1 MPKSKRSTSERALSR
16 RQLLGGLAAG
26 LAATALVPPGRAD
39 AAPGA
44 ATPGTAVATTPFKFE
59 EATIADLQHRMEQ
72 GSETAHS
79 IAAAYL
85 DRIERLDRSGPTVNA
100 VIEVNPD
107 ALGLADALDME
118 RKEKGPRGPL
128 HGIPVLI
135 KDNIDTADRMKTT
148 AGSLALDPLQ
158 SPRPPRDSFLVERL
172 RAAGAVILGK
182 TNLSEWANFRS
193 TRSTSGWS
201 GRGGQTRNPYALDRS
216 PSGSS
221 SGTGAAI
228 AASFAAV
235 GVGTETDGSVISPAS
250 VQGLVGIKPTVGLV
264 SRAGVIPIA
273 ASQDT
278 AGPMCRTV
286 TDAAILLTALA
297 GKDPRDPATAA
308 AEGITDYAHGLDPL
322 ALSGARIG
330 VVRSQG
336 FGKNPAADAVFD
348 GAVAAIQKLGATV
361 IDPVDLAWSKEIED
375 AEYDVLLY
383 EFKDGMAKYLA
394 ERGGPM
400 KNLADLIAWNEAH
413 RDRESPWFGQEIFT
427 AAEAKGPLTDDAYQK
442 ARQTCVDGA
451 RTKGLEATL
460 AADRLDAIV
469 TLTNGFAWLIDWVNG
484 DAYTSG
490 TSSIAAVAAT
500 PSITVPAGFAF
511 GLPVGISFSGPA
523 WSEAKLIRLA
533 YAFEQGTKARRP
545 PTFQPSADFST
556 DRMPDPSTAST
567 TAKKT

>member
-1 MPKSKRSTSERALSR
+1 
-16 RQLLGGLAAG
+16 
-26 LAATALVPPGRAD
+26 LAATALAPLARAD
-39 AAPGA
+39 AASA
-44 ATPGTAVATTPFKFE
+44 ATPANTATEPPAGTPFPFE
-59 EATIADLQHRMEQ
+59 EATIADLQSRMER
-72 GSETAHS
+72 GSETARS

-85 DRIERLDRSGPTVNA
+85 DRIERLDRSGPTVNS

-107 ALGLADALDME
+107 ALAIADALDKE

-135 KDNIDTADRMKTT
+135 KDNIDTADRMQTT
-148 AGSLALDPLQ
+148 AGSLALDPLN
-158 SPRPPRDSFLVERL
+158 SPRPPRDAFLVERL
-172 RAAGAVILGK
+172 RAAGALILGK

-193 TRSTSGWS
+193 LRSTSGWS

-235 GVGTETDGSVISPAS
+235 GIGTETDGSVVSPSS

-264 SRAGVIPIA
+264 SRAGVVPIA

-297 GKDPRDPATAA
+297 GKDPRDPATVA
-308 AEGITDYAHGLDPL
+308 AEGIADYAQGLDPAAL
-322 ALSGARIG
+322 AGARIG
-330 VVRSQG
+330 VVRVQG
-336 FGKNPAADAVFD
+336 FGKNPAVDAIFD
-348 GAVAAIQKLGATV
+348 GAVAALRKLGATV
-361 IDPVDLAWSKEIED
+361 LDPVDLAWSTKELDD
-375 AEYDVLLY
+375 AEYEVLLY

-400 KNLADLIAWNEAH
+400 KNLADLIAWNDAH
-413 RDRESPWFGQEIFT
+413 RDREMPWFGQEIFH
-427 AAEAKGPLTDDAYQK
+427 AAQAKGPLSDEAYQK
-442 ARQTCVDGA
+442 ARQFCVDGA
-451 RTKGLEATL
+451 RTKGIEATL

-469 TLTNGFAWLIDWVNG
+469 TPTNGFPWLIDWVNG
-484 DAYTSG
+484 DAYTGGS
-490 TSSIAAVAAT
+490 SSIAAVAAT
-500 PSITVPAGFAF
+500 PSITVPAGLAF
-511 GLPVGISFSGPA
+511 GLPVGLSFSGPA
-523 WSEAKLIRLA
+523 WSEAKLIRYA

-545 PTFQPSADFST
+545 PTFRASADFST
-556 DRMPDPSTAST
+556 DRMPEPSTAPT
-567 TAKKT
+567 TPARKA

>member
-1 MPKSKRSTSERALSR
+1 KPSTSELALSR

-26 LAATALVPPGRAD
+26 LAASALVPPGRAEAASAPASASGPAAG
-39 AAPGA
+39 AAP
-44 ATPGTAVATTPFKFE
+44 FSFE
-59 EATIADLQHRMEQ
+59 EATVADLQRHMEQ
-72 GSETAHS
+72 GSQTARS

-85 DRIERLDRSGPTVNA
+85 DRIERLDRSGPRLSS

-107 ALGLADALDME
+107 ALQIADALDKE

-148 AGSLALDPLQ
+148 AGSLALDSPQ
-158 SPRPPRDSFLVERL
+158 SPRPSRDAFLVERL

-235 GVGTETDGSVISPAS
+235 GVGTETDGSVVSPSS

-308 AEGITDYAHGLDPL
+308 AEGITDYAQGLDPK
-322 ALSGARIG
+322 ALDGARIG

-336 FGKNPAADAVFD
+336 FGKNPAVDAIFD
-348 GAVAAIQKLGATV
+348 GAVAAIKKLGATV
-361 IDPVDLAWSKEIED
+361 LDPVDLAWSKEIDD
-375 AEYDVLLY
+375 AEYEVLLY
-383 EFKDGMAKYLA
+383 EFKDGLERYLA

-400 KNLADLIAWNEAH
+400 RNLADLIAWNEAH
-413 RDRESPWFGQEIFT
+413 RDRESPWFGQEIFH
-427 AAEAKGPLTDDAYQK
+427 AAAAKGPLTDEAYTK
-442 ARQTCVDGA
+442 ARQVCIDGA
-451 RTKGLEATL
+451 RTKGIEATL

-469 TLTNGFAWLIDWVNG
+469 TSTNGFAWLIDWANG
-484 DAYTSG
+484 DAYTG
-490 TSSIAAVAAT
+490 GSSSLAAVAAT

-511 GLPVGISFSGPA
+511 GLPVGISFSGPV
-523 WSEAKLIRLA
+523 WSEAKLIRFA

-545 PTFQPSADFST
+545 PTFAPGAAFSS
-556 DRMPDPSTAST
+556 DRMPEPSTAPT
-567 TAKKT
+567 AAAKKA